1 MLLAAGTAVVVVA
14 AAWLMFSGPSGSAVA
29 VNAAHGAVS
38 ASSIGESLAPPP
50 SGVVP
55 SIAPERVVVEVN
67 GAVRR
72 PGIYRLPP
80 ASRVGDA
87 ISAAGGYGGRVDAFA
102 AQSLNLAAKVE
113 DGQQIHVPARG
124 EAAAAAS
131 AAGTAPGAA
140 SGVSAHQPAG
150 RINVNT
156 ASASELDTLP
166 GIGPATAAKIISARA
181 EKPFGTVEE
190 LRDRKVVGAATLEKI
205 RDLVVAN

>member
-1 MLLAAGTAVVVVA
+1 VLLAAGTVVALVA
-14 AAWLMFSGPSGSAVA
+14 AAWLLFSGPSGSAVA
-29 VNAAHGAVS
+29 VNAAHGAVAVES
-38 ASSIGESLAPPP
+38 AGASFAPHP
-50 SGVVP
+50 SFAVP
-55 SIAPERVVVEVN
+55 SIDAERVVVEVN

-87 ISAAGGYGGRVDAFA
+87 ISAAGGYGGRVDAIA

-124 EAAAAAS
+124 ELAAAGS
-131 AAGTAPGAA
+131 PVAPGAA

-150 RINVNT
+150 PINVNT

-166 GIGPATAAKIISARA
+166 GVGPATAAKIISARA
-181 EKPFGTVEE
+181 EKPFASVDE
-190 LRDRKVVGAATLEKI
+190 LRDRKVHGAATLEKI